1 MKFNFS
7 DKNMKI
13 VDKNYKVGQEFK
25 LKDILVHDTLF
36 EMYPQ
41 LKDYKVKI
49 EDMNSNKSKS
59 NSKLNG
65 RYNRLTN
72 ELTIDI
78 NRFNNISN
86 AEGTLIHEIQ
96 HAIQQIEG
104 FAGGTS
110 TKFGKEK
117 YKNNPGEIEARD
129 TSARMIQEKYNQKDL
144 INSMPKS
151 ANADTTILEKMK
163 IGLYNYLSNISNE
176 EISNEFN
183 ESNKKKNS
191 SNTSENNG
199 LVLGG
204 IKENNVESEN
214 NSGSFSLL
222 ENKQK
227 QLNIIQENNKMQDDY
242 HTGIRNIED
251 IKTFEEAI
259 HDNESFVYGDY
270 SFEDAQKDLERGKV
284 TVYSSKPIT
293 QGGFVST
300 SKNMAQDYAGN
311 GNI

>member
-1 MKFNFS
+1 M
-7 DKNMKI
+7 
-13 VDKNYKVGQEFK
+13 
-25 LKDILVHDTLF
+25 H
-36 EMYPQ
+36 
-41 LKDYKVKI
+41 
-49 EDMNSNKSKS
+49 
-59 NSKLNG
+59 
-65 RYNRLTN
+65 
-72 ELTIDI
+72 
-78 NRFNNISN
+78 
-86 AEGTLIHEIQ
+86 
-96 HAIQQIEG
+96 QQIEG

-251 IKTFEEAI
+251 IKTFEIAI
-259 HDNESFVYGDY
+259 HDNEVLFMEL
-270 SFEDAQKDLERGKV
+270 F
-284 TVYSSKPIT
+284 
-293 QGGFVST
+293 F
-300 SKNMAQDYAGN
+300 
-311 GNI
+311 